1 MPASPVDPHSPDL
14 TGPAAGAAGTDPVR
28 ERRRRIARWT
38 ALANRLGYLA
48 FGVAI
53 AAFAVGLLTDF
64 TSTMASISIAGLV
77 VGTILLAPAIVLGY
91 AIKAA
96 ERDDVE
102 RGL

>member
-1 MPASPVDPHSPDL
+1 MPASPVDPHSPGSGP
-14 TGPAAGAAGTDPVR
+14 TGTATDPVR

-53 AAFAVGLLTDF
+53 VAFAVGLLTDF
-64 TSTMASISIAGLV
+64 TSTMASISIGGLV

>member
-1 MPASPVDPHSPDL
+1 
-14 TGPAAGAAGTDPVR
+14 
-28 ERRRRIARWT
+28 
-38 ALANRLGYLA
+38 
-48 FGVAI
+48 
-53 AAFAVGLLTDF
+53 
-64 TSTMASISIAGLV
+64 MASISIAGLV

>member
-1 MPASPVDPHSPDL
+1 MPASPVDPHSPGS
-14 TGPAAGAAGTDPVR
+14 GPDPSGAGSDPVR
-28 ERRRRIARWT
+28 ERRRRI
-38 ALANRLGYLA
+38 ANRLGYLA

-64 TSTMASISIAGLV
+64 TSTMASISIGGLV

>member
-14 TGPAAGAAGTDPVR
+14 NGPAAGAAGTDPVR

-38 ALANRLGYLA
+38 ALANRL
-48 FGVAI
+48 
-53 AAFAVGLLTDF
+53 GLLTDF